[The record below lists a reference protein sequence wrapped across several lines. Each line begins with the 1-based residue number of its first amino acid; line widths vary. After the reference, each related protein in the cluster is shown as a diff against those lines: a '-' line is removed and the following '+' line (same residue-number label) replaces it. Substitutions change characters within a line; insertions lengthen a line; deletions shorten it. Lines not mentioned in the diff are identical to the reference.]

1 MAINL
6 KVSIE
11 ILGKQQLAG
20 FIKGADT
27 DSAAFCYAEEYLK
40 LPNVRGISFS
50 LPLQKEVFSPEKTKI
65 FFEGLLPEGF
75 SRKAIADWLKTD
87 ENDYLSI
94 LEKLGTECLGAIRI
108 YKEDEELKEAEYE
121 LLTIEQVNA
130 LAAEGATKS
139 TEILMETHLSLTG
152 ASGKVGLYFDENNK
166 NWYLP
171 KGKAASTHIIKQSHI
186 RLQQIVLN
194 EQLCMLTAK
203 KIGINVPESFIINL
217 GYGEEDKILYATKR
231 YDRMID
237 YNIQTGGLPCPSRL
251 HQEDFGQA
259 LTISAGKKY
268 EKNESGY
275 MNKMFQLLNNYV
287 TNPVEDKIKLWD
299 MIVFNYFIG
308 NTDCHVKNF
317 SLLYSEDLKKICLA
331 PAYDI
336 ICTGIYGLTN
346 EMSFFIGGESD
357 ISKMSRETFRKAA
370 KEVGLGEKFAMKRFD
385 YIKQN
390 IADCLEEAAV
400 ELMDAGFEKVMPMK
414 EKIMELVRRKI
425 LKE

>member
-1 MAINL
+1 
-6 KVSIE
+6 
-11 ILGKQQLAG
+11 
-20 FIKGADT
+20 
-27 DSAAFCYAEEYLK
+27 
-40 LPNVRGISFS
+40 
-50 LPLQKEVFSPEKTKI
+50 
-65 FFEGLLPEGF
+65 
-75 SRKAIADWLKTD
+75 
-87 ENDYLSI
+87 
-94 LEKLGTECLGAIRI
+94 
-108 YKEDEELKEAEYE
+108 
-121 LLTIEQVNA
+121 
-130 LAAEGATKS
+130 
-139 TEILMETHLSLTG
+139 
-152 ASGKVGLYFDENNK
+152 
-166 NWYLP
+166 
-171 KGKAASTHIIKQSHI
+171 
-186 RLQQIVLN
+186 
-194 EQLCMLTAK
+194 
-203 KIGINVPESFIINL
+203 
-217 GYGEEDKILYATKR
+217 
-231 YDRMID
+231 MID

-268 EKNESGY
+268 EKNKSGY

-317 SLLYSEDLKKICLA
+317 SLLYSADLKKVCLA

-346 EMSFFIGGESD
+346 EMSFFIGEESD
-357 ISKMSRETFRKAA
+357 ISKMSRETFSKAA

-400 ELMDAGFEKVMPMK
+400 ELLDAGFEKVMPMK

-425 LKE
+425 L